1 MDINVLE
8 VVGTAALHD
17 AELDLVAMDRS
28 LGRLHLGFRG
38 AYDAYFDVFF
48 EGIVTYRINN
58 LQYQNVVSQY
68 LLASRDST
76 FNGDLE
82 AVARWTSSG
91 AEDRLLI
98 TEEALAAHLAK
109 IRSGDL
115 VLFYVEPSW
124 GAEAGV
130 IAESIRIAR
139 KATP

>member
-1 MDINVLE
+1 
-8 VVGTAALHD
+8 
-17 AELDLVAMDRS
+17 
-28 LGRLHLGFRG
+28 
-38 AYDAYFDVFF
+38 VFF

-58 LQYQNVVSQY
+58 LQYQNVVSRY
-68 LLASRDST
+68 LVASKDST

-124 GAEAGV
+124 GGEARV

-139 KATP
+139 TATR